1 MKKANKEI
9 SMLVQPYK
17 RGFETKIEAMKQIK
31 AISTYFNT
39 VNEYNSS
46 SFNSLTEKEFIQMI
60 ENGTPHTVGSW
71 LNSKRM
77 IGNIQDYRTDIL
89 CFDIDNLGD
98 LPERAIHKVIAL
110 LNQYFHYV
118 QESFSSGKKLFQK
131 RYHCYLRVTT
141 LQVDYEVIAMIYK
154 QVRDDISAKIG
165 IQFDESMHPLK
176 TIFASKRKV
185 KINRTL
191 KVFDL
196 KPYLNAYIEKKR
208 EMKQSISSK
217 MKDSDVVNAIVDEH
231 FNKKLKTTKVNF
243 DELLKTL
250 KSEKFPFISEYKEW
264 IHFLMAFNN
273 MEKEGLITSEE
284 KMELAEAIDDGNKGY
299 VKEFEKLKRYDRVTI
314 GSLIYRLQQYGI
326 RTDSIFTSVEKYQL
340 RIDYSFDIQGKIT
353 ENQEVFRKL
362 EEILYDKENRGKRIL
377 LYSDTGTGKS
387 TAILKMIEKMT
398 TTQTNENTS
407 NGFAILSIPRRN
419 LINNLQNRFETI
431 PKSSTVTGS
440 DKYTSGEREKTIQN
454 ATNILTTLDHNPY
467 VLQLKLNEALNKK
480 NSDES
485 FEEDR
490 VGTTMIS
497 VLDECHMLSS
507 DATFKSETIR
517 EFCIAETA
525 LLHAKGVSLHVTGTP
540 ENLRSEDYDLII
552 KINQEKRENPFS
564 RAGYLL
570 LDGLTKQVE
579 NKMLEVIKLAA
590 RKDPKRKLLVF
601 IENKELIYSFSN
613 RLNKDHIQTMAVV
626 SQKEELKSEEE
637 KMVVKN
643 RKIPK
648 NVQVILATTC
658 LSTGV
663 SIENNQEVD
672 EIWVFCSSKSI
683 NHEMTRIAQMS
694 HRFRNKYHALKLF
707 IQKGRTQET
716 KKRFMYHTFLNEDIK
731 KAKSFKKAIEIL
743 RENQL
748 EGRMTLDELELQNGL
763 FADEDGKL
771 HVCTPLIQSE
781 LVQDKTYYNYSNP
794 DVLIWELEKKFQSS
808 FVKMDGN
815 IEVKEREE
823 AITINQNESS
833 EDILRRIIEEETFYN
848 QLKNEYFLYGKSHF
862 SKALKRVKLSTR
874 KDLEYFFQSG
884 CNYVVVR
891 KVIQAHLNAPK
902 GDTLSYIRDKDALE
916 WMKRILRSKENTLSV
931 RMYKE
936 IKKHLTLSRK
946 TNSSIQFASIKEIES
961 YVQTVVN
968 EILKEGGMSFSAEDL
983 KVESFKKLLKIEKQ
997 KSGNVRSYTIVGF
1010 IDETCIM
1017 DRYGI
1022 TKIV

>member
-1 MKKANKEI
+1 
-9 SMLVQPYK
+9 
-17 RGFETKIEAMKQIK
+17 MKQIK

-39 VNEYNSS
+39 VNEYSS
-46 SFNSLTEKEFIQMI
+46 SFSSLTEKEFIQMI
-60 ENGTPHTVGSW
+60 ENGTPHTVGAW

-77 IGNIQDYRTDIL
+77 IGNIQDYRTDLL
-89 CFDIDNLGD
+89 CFDIDDLGD
-98 LPERAIHKVIAL
+98 LPERAIHKVIAQ
-110 LNQYFHYV
+110 LNQYFHYG
-118 QESFSSGKKLFQK
+118 QESFSSGKKLSQK

-191 KVFDL
+191 KEFDL

-217 MKDSDVVNAIVDEH
+217 MKESDVVNTIVDEH
-231 FNKKLKTTKVNF
+231 FNKKLTTTKVNF

-273 MEKEGLITSEE
+273 MEKKGLIASEE
-284 KMELAEAIDDGNKGY
+284 KTELAAAIDDGNKGY

-314 GSLIYRLQQYGI
+314 GSLIFRLQQYGI
-326 RTDSIFTSVEKYQL
+326 RTDSIFTPVEKYQL

-353 ENQEVFRKL
+353 DNQEVFRKL
-362 EEILYDKENRGKRIL
+362 EEILYYKENKGKRIL
-377 LYSDTGTGKS
+377 LFSDMGTGKS

-431 PKSSTVTGS
+431 PKSNTVTGS
-440 DKYTSGEREKTIQN
+440 DKFTSGEREKTIQD

-467 VLQLKLNEALNKK
+467 VLHLKLNEALNKRK
-480 NSDES
+480 SDYS
-485 FEEDR
+485 FGEEDR

-507 DATFKSETIR
+507 DATFKAETIR

-540 ENLRSEDYDLII
+540 ENLRSDDYDLII

-564 RAGYLL
+564 HAGYLL
-570 LDGLTKQVE
+570 LDGSTKQVE

-590 RKDPKRKLLVF
+590 RKDPNRKLLVF

-613 RLNKDHIQTMAVV
+613 RLKKDHIQTMAVV

-637 KMVVKN
+637 KMIVTN

-658 LSTGV
+658 LSAGV

-672 EIWVFCSSKSI
+672 EIWVFCSSKSL

-707 IQKGRTQET
+707 IQTGKKQET
-716 KKRFMYHTFLNEDIK
+716 KKRFMYHTFLNEDVK
-731 KAKSFKKAIEIL
+731 KAKNFQKAIEIL

-771 HVCTPLIQSE
+771 HVCSPLIQSE
-781 LVQDKTYYNYSNP
+781 LVQDKTYYNYNNP

-815 IEVKEREE
+815 IEVKEKEE
-823 AITINQNESS
+823 SITINGNESS
-833 EDILRRIIEEETFYN
+833 EEILKGIIQGESLYH

-884 CNYVVVR
+884 CNYAVVR

-916 WMKRILRSKENTLSV
+916 WMKRISSSKENSLSV
-931 RMYKE
+931 RMVKE

-946 TNSSIQFASIKEIES
+946 TNSSIQFSSIKAIES

-968 EILKEGGMSFSAEDL
+968 EILKEGGMSFPSEDL

-1022 TKIV
+1022 LR